1 MEKFIK
7 RAAFLEKAALLPA
20 LALVLDSAAQAQG
33 AKSSKAAMHY
43 QDSPNN
49 GTQCS
54 GCKFFTPG
62 SDANA
67 SGSCAIVDGD
77 ISPHGYCIAYSAKS

>member
-1 MEKFIK
+1 MKQFIK
-7 RAAFLEKAALLPA
+7 RAAFLEKAALLPV
-20 LALVLDSAAQAQG
+20 LAVVLNRAAHAQG
-33 AKSSKAAMHY
+33 AKSSKSAMHY

-49 GTQCS
+49 GMQCS
-54 GCKFFTPG
+54 GCKFFTAG